1 MTAGYAHTFDP
12 DTYKCHF
19 CGVTKK
25 DFEDRL
31 APAVCVP
38 IITSTSAPSEG
49 PSVQADS
56 GGLRYDTG
64 KLRLDLIP
72 PEWIEALAAVL
83 TVGAVKYAPRNWEK
97 GMAWSKVYGPLMRHV
112 LAWLKGERD
121 DSETKQAHMAHV
133 AWNALALMVYEMR
146 GLGEDDLNRRTKL

>member
-1 MTAGYAHTFDP
+1 MTAGYAHSFDP

-19 CGVTKK
+19 CGVTKA

-49 PSVQADS
+49 PSVQA
-56 GGLRYDTG
+56 
-64 KLRLDLIP
+64 
-72 PEWIEALAAVL
+72 E
-83 TVGAVKYAPRNWEK
+83 
-97 GMAWSKVYGPLMRHV
+97 
-112 LAWLKGERD
+112 GERD
-121 DSETKQAHMAHV
+121 DPETKCHHLAHV

-146 GLGEDDLNRRTKL
+146 GLGEDDLNRRTK

>member
-1 MTAGYAHTFDP
+1 MSSGEYLP
-12 DTYKCHF
+12 SK
-19 CGVTKK
+19 
-25 DFEDRL
+25 
-31 APAVCVP
+31 
-38 IITSTSAPSEG
+38 IICTSLPT
-49 PSVQADS
+49 

-72 PEWIEALAAVL
+72 PEWLEALASVL
-83 TVGAVKYAPRNWEK
+83 TVGATKYAPRNWEK

-146 GLGEDDLNRRTKL
+146 GLGEDDLNRRTKP